1 VPVLASIVLLACV
14 AAIAVAAG
22 IVFVVLGPVPV
33 NRRVTMVSRISAP
46 MPTAAGPIAM
56 PGMPVFDPSQA
67 TFSPVADEFSAERH
81 ASTAF
86 STEPHAASAFPAE
99 RHAVPAVEAP
109 VRKAKPLAPIAPA
122 QLRRPRTA
130 PSPLPRSRSARGTEP
145 RNPALPERDTAPHV
159 TTRGRQAFEVEHTAQ
174 DIPMF
179 EADEMTFVED
189 DRS

>member
-1 VPVLASIVLLACV
+1 MLASIVLLVCL

-22 IVFVVLGPVPV
+22 IVFIVFGPVPV

-56 PGMPVFDPSQA
+56 PGMPVFDPAQA
-67 TFSPVADEFSAERH
+67 TFTPVADEFSAERH
-81 ASTAF
+81 AVFAA
-86 STEPHAASAFPAE
+86 EPNPATAFPAE
-99 RHAVPAVEAP
+99 RHAAAALEPPAP
-109 VRKAKPLAPIAPA
+109 PPRKARPLAPLAPA

-130 PSPLPRSRSARGTEP
+130 PQPLPRVRSARGTEP
-145 RNPALPERDTAPHV
+145 RNPALPERDTAPHIA
-159 TTRGRQAFEVEHTAQ
+159 RGRQPFEVEHTAQ